1 MYLHIETMHLYVEQ
15 LLENS
20 ASGNRDPFVAGLG
33 QGLGV
38 SSLGLRLQGFRLGQA
53 RPGFVGSARL
63 GYTRLNMV
71 GLGQPMLAC

>member
-1 MYLHIETMHLYVEQ
+1 MHLHRFPRCQYVEQ

-63 GYTRLNMV
+63 G
-71 GLGQPMLAC
+71 